1 MNWAH
6 SCLHYTTWNVQL
18 CNKYH
23 IMICYKTPG
32 NTDNSLSQWYVMK
45 SFNYEISQPASFP
58 FKLRKNQW
66 IPRISLE
73 IEVPG
78 MKDYNSLNPKS
89 PRLSFY
95 CIISINRT
103 QKKSRWCC
111 ITEINHCLHKLQ
123 TAALSQYRYITRWSC
138 FDFLRLSKSTS
149 IISIQPW

>member
-6 SCLHYTTWNVQL
+6 SFLHYTTGNVQL

-32 NTDNSLSQWYVMK
+32 NTDNSRSQWYVMK
-45 SFNYEISQPASFP
+45 SFNYEFH
-58 FKLRKNQW
+58 NQHHFLLSYVK
-66 IPRISLE
+66 INEFPRISLE

-103 QKKSRWCC
+103 QKKIECC

-123 TAALSQYRYITRWSC
+123 TAALNQYRYTTRWSC